1 VESTW
6 LRSLQFSSE
15 GAAQAWNESWERV
28 ATDRH
33 FTYPVLLS
41 MNGAPIGDPA
51 TAFVAHIASRVMHEE
66 IRGGTPVPGVSA
78 GWQVEL
84 ALSHAYE
91 TMPAPWMSDS
101 LVFTASWSVLD
112 ASGEALWCV
121 DCAREYDA
129 RHLPPNAPHLLTAK
143 PRLETLEVMSAA
155 PNSGGPL
162 RCHLVPKVRCVRRSG
177 GRDGPGSYSG
187 TTATR
192 SGIGSVVFSVGPALS
207 CAR

>member
-1 VESTW
+1 VPFPPLRLAPNDERRLVELCRRALPLHPIAFGEFVERRRRVESTW

-15 GAAQAWNESWERV
+15 GAAQAWNEGWERV

-51 TAFVAHIASRVMHEE
+51 IAFVARIASRVMHEE

-143 PRLETLEVMSAA
+143 PRFETLEAMSAE
-155 PNSGGPL
+155 
-162 RCHLVPKVRCVRRSG
+162 
-177 GRDGPGSYSG
+177 
-187 TTATR
+187 
-192 SGIGSVVFSVGPALS
+192 
-207 CAR
+207 